1 MSLPCFFD
9 YVNVRYYCND
19 KIVLGLSVID
29 PNFYMNYDI
38 NILIVEDL
46 LTTRLILRRTLKK
59 LGFTNIVLSENG
71 EVALKEIEKQTF
83 DLIISDWH
91 MPNMDGLDFFK
102 ALSKNRKWSEIPFL
116 LITAEKER
124 DKVVEAVQVGI
135 KEYLVKPVK
144 PEILNEKIKE
154 VVFGNVA

>member
-1 MSLPCFFD
+1 
-9 YVNVRYYCND
+9 
-19 KIVLGLSVID
+19 
-29 PNFYMNYDI
+29 MNYDI

-46 LTTRLILRRTLKK
+46 LTTRLFLRRTLEK
-59 LGFTNIVLSENG
+59 LGYKNVVLSGDG
-71 EVALKEIEKQTF
+71 EIALKELELKSF

-91 MPNMDGLDFFK
+91 MPNMDGLDLYK

-124 DKVVEAVQVGI
+124 DKVIEAGI

-144 PEILNEKIKE
+144 PENLSNKIKE
-154 VVFGNVA
+154 VVFGEVA

>member
-1 MSLPCFFD
+1 
-9 YVNVRYYCND
+9 
-19 KIVLGLSVID
+19 
-29 PNFYMNYDI
+29 MNYDI

-46 LTTRLILRRTLKK
+46 LTTRLFLRRTLKK
-59 LGFTNIVLSENG
+59 LGYTNVVLSGDG
-71 EVALKEIEKQTF
+71 EIALKELELKSF

-91 MPNMDGLDFFK
+91 IPNMDGLDLYK

-124 DKVVEAVQVGI
+124 DKVIEAGI

-144 PEILNEKIKE
+144 PENLSNKIEE
-154 VVFGNVA
+154 VVFGEVA